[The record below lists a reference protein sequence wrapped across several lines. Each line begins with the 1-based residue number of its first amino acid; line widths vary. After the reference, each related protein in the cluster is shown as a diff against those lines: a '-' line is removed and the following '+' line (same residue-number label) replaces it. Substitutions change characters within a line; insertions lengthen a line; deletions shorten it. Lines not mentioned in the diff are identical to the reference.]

1 MSGWFM
7 IAEEDFARLQSMVLS
22 ATQGVG
28 IKIKLTQSDWA
39 YSPSEHTILV
49 SQKDLNTH
57 GVEYCA
63 GIIYHEVSHERITRY
78 LMMMQNIDFPT
89 REGLANML
97 NAIEDTRIE
106 HWSMRRFPGSKQMI
120 EKSWEIHDINLSK
133 FSRFEQYM
141 LASVLEWQNGW
152 NDLEQ
157 EIHADVKNAL
167 SQTKDARIA
176 FHKLIP
182 NADLEYLEP
191 TKLGEIREYYL
202 KNVVGVLDSNAQRS
216 PKLREINIR
225 NIQHQCL
232 DIAKEKI
239 LPVAKNLLES
249 DMISLACQL
258 RENQQLKDEIKQKD
272 PPLRDLADRIREAML
287 KQPQRSIDL
296 TDDMVKRA
304 LEVLL
309 NNPPPN
315 PSGIKSP
322 LIREGVGIERKPTSE
337 NSSTNASLE
346 MLEDL
351 LEQKEAT
358 NFESE
363 LTYYK
368 VKEAI
373 DSQIN
378 QLISILELH
387 LSPRRKN
394 RVTDGHKSGH
404 KINLNRAM
412 MFDSDP
418 RLYDTIWQ
426 RRRKVVTKRSVCFS
440 ILLDLSGSMTE
451 DEKISNAL
459 KALVLISESLSQL
472 DIPFTINGF
481 NIERK
486 EIKNF
491 HETIHQRMINAI
503 GELEEITEENFA
515 NYDGKFLRIVVDEIL
530 HRPEYDK
537 FIIVIS
543 DGEPVGEYGDGGEE
557 LQEAIEY
564 VQSLHNAPLLIGL
577 GIGEGTDHVS
587 KYYSN
592 SHANIPVDEIT
603 SKISQII
610 QNLIIQ

>member
-1 MSGWFM
+1 M
-7 IAEEDFARLQSMVLS
+7 IAKDDFAKLESIVLT
-22 ATQGVG
+22 ATQGAG
-28 IKIKLTQSDWA
+28 LKIKLTQSDWA
-39 YSPSEHTILV
+39 YSPSEQTILV
-49 SQKDLNTH
+49 SQKDLTSH
-57 GVEYCA
+57 GIEACA
-63 GIIYHEVSHERITRY
+63 GIIYHEVSHYFITRY
-78 LMMMQNIDFPT
+78 LMMMQDIDFPT

-106 HWSMRRFPGSKQMI
+106 NWSMNHRFPGSQQMI
-120 EKSWEIHDINLSK
+120 ARSWEIHDINLSK
-133 FSRFEQYM
+133 FSRFEQFM

-157 EIHADVKNAL
+157 EIHSDVKEAL

-176 FHKLIP
+176 FHNLIP
-182 NADLEYLEP
+182 NAELEYLDI
-191 TKLGEIREYYL
+191 TNLGTIREYYR
-202 KNVVGVLDSNAQRS
+202 KNVVAILDSNAQRS
-216 PKLREINIR
+216 PKLWEMNIR
-225 NIQHQCL
+225 NIQHQSL

-249 DMISLACQL
+249 DMNSLASQL
-258 RENQQLKDEIKQKD
+258 NEDQQLKDEIKQKN
-272 PPLRDLADRIREAML
+272 PPLSDLADRIRGAML
-287 KQPQRSIDL
+287 KQPKKSIDL
-296 TDDMVKRA
+296 SDDMVKRA

-315 PSGIKSP
+315 TSGIKSP
-322 LIREGVGIERKPTSE
+322 LIREGVGKDRKSNSE
-337 NSSTNASLE
+337 NSSTNTTLE
-346 MLEDL
+346 ILEGL
-351 LEQKEAT
+351 LNDKEAT

-368 VKEAI
+368 VKETI

-378 QLISILELH
+378 QLTKALESH

-394 RVTDGHKSGH
+394 RVTDGHRSGH

-412 MFDSDP
+412 MLESDP

-426 RRRKVVTKRSVCFS
+426 RRRKVLTKKSVCFS
-440 ILLDLSGSMTE
+440 ILLDLSGSMTQ
-451 DEKISNAL
+451 DDKISNAL
-459 KALVLISESLSQL
+459 KGLVLISESLSQL

-564 VQSLHNAPLLIGL
+564 VQSLHNAPILIGL

>member
-1 MSGWFM
+1 M
-7 IAEEDFARLQSMVLS
+7 IAKDDFSKLESIVLT
-22 ATQGVG
+22 ATQGAG
-28 IKIKLTQSDWA
+28 LKIKLTQSDWA
-39 YSPSEHTILV
+39 YSPSEQTILV
-49 SQKDLNTH
+49 SQKDLTSH
-57 GVEYCA
+57 GIEACA
-63 GIIYHEVSHERITRY
+63 GIIYHEVSHYFITRY
-78 LMMMQNIDFPT
+78 LMMMQDIDFPT

-106 HWSMRRFPGSKQMI
+106 NWSMTRRFPGSQQMI
-120 EKSWEIHDINLSK
+120 ARSWEIHDINLSK
-133 FSRFEQYM
+133 FSRFEQFM

-157 EIHADVKNAL
+157 EIHSDVKEAL

-176 FHKLIP
+176 FHNLIP
-182 NADLEYLEP
+182 NADLEHLDI
-191 TKLGEIREYYL
+191 TNLGTIREYYR
-202 KNVVGVLDSNAQRS
+202 KNVVAILDSNAQRS
-216 PKLREINIR
+216 PKLWEMNIR
-225 NIQHQCL
+225 NIQHQSL

-249 DMISLACQL
+249 DMNSLASQL
-258 RENQQLKDEIKQKD
+258 NEDQQLKDEIKQKN
-272 PPLRDLADRIREAML
+272 PPLSDLADRIRGAML
-287 KQPQRSIDL
+287 KQPKKSIDL
-296 TDDMVKRA
+296 SDDMVKRT

-315 PSGIKSP
+315 TSGIKSP
-322 LIREGVGIERKPTSE
+322 LIREGVGKDRKSNSE
-337 NSSTNASLE
+337 NSSTNTTLE
-346 MLEDL
+346 ILEGL
-351 LEQKEAT
+351 LNDKEAT

-368 VKEAI
+368 VKETI

-378 QLISILELH
+378 QLTKALESH

-394 RVTDGHKSGH
+394 RVTDGHRSGH

-412 MFDSDP
+412 MLESDP

-426 RRRKVVTKRSVCFS
+426 RRRKVLTKKSVCFS
-440 ILLDLSGSMTE
+440 ILLDLSGSMTQ

-459 KALVLISESLSQL
+459 KGLVLISESLSQL

-491 HETIHQRMINAI
+491 HETIHQRMIHAI
-503 GELEEITEENFA
+503 GELEEITEENLI
-515 NYDGKFLRIVVDEIL
+515 NYDGKFLRIVADEIL

-537 FIIVIS
+537 FIVVIS
-543 DGEPVGEYGDGGEE
+543 DGEPVGEHGDGGEE

-564 VQSLHNAPLLIGL
+564 VQSLHNAPILIGL

>member
-1 MSGWFM
+1 M

-22 ATQGVG
+22 ATQGAGV
-28 IKIKLTQSDWA
+28 KIKLTQSDWA

-49 SQKDLNTH
+49 SQKDLTSH
-57 GVEYCA
+57 GVDYCA

-78 LMMMQNIDFPT
+78 LMMMQDIDFPT

-106 HWSMRRFPGSKQMI
+106 NWSMIRFPGSQQMI
-120 EKSWEIHDINLSK
+120 ERSWEIHDINLAK

-157 EIHADVKNAL
+157 DIHSDVTVAL

-176 FHKLIP
+176 FHNHIP
-182 NADLEYLEP
+182 DADLEHLDP
-191 TKLGEIREYYL
+191 TNFGTIREYYR
-202 KNVVGVLDSNAQRS
+202 KNVVGILDSNVQRS
-216 PKLREINIR
+216 PKLREMNIR

-249 DMISLACQL
+249 DMNSLASQL
-258 RENQQLKDEIKQKD
+258 KEDQQLKDEIKQQN
-272 PPLRDLADRIREAML
+272 PPLSDLADRIREAML
-287 KQPQRSIDL
+287 KQPEKSIDL
-296 TDDMVKRA
+296 SDDMVKRA

-315 PSGIKSP
+315 TSGIKSP
-322 LIREGVGIERKPTSE
+322 LIREGVGIERISNGE
-337 NSSTNASLE
+337 NKSTNTSIDILE
-346 MLEDL
+346 NL
-351 LEQKEAT
+351 LNNQENT
-358 NFESE
+358 DFESE

-368 VKEAI
+368 VKETI

-378 QLISILELH
+378 QLISALESH

-394 RVTDGHKSGH
+394 RVTDGHRSGYR
-404 KINLNRAM
+404 INLDRAM
-412 MFDSDP
+412 MFESDP
-418 RLYDTIWQ
+418 SLYDTLWQ
-426 RRRKVVTKRSVCFS
+426 RRSKVLTKRSVCFS
-440 ILLDLSGSMTE
+440 ILLDLSGSMSE
-451 DEKISNAL
+451 NEKIVNAL
-459 KALVLISESLSQL
+459 KALILISEALTHL
-472 DIPFTINGF
+472 EIPFTINGF
-481 NIERK
+481 NTERK

-491 HETIHQRMINAI
+491 QETIYQRMIHAI
-503 GELEEITEENFA
+503 GELEEITEEWDP
-515 NYDGKFLRIVVDEIL
+515 NYDGKFLRIVADEIS
-530 HRPEYDK
+530 HRAEYDK

-543 DGEPVGEYGDGGEE
+543 DGEPVGEDGDGEEE
-557 LQEAIEY
+557 LQEAIEH
-564 VQSLHNAPLLIGL
+564 VESLHNAPILIGL
-577 GIGEGTDHVS
+577 GIGEGTDHVN

-603 SKISQII
+603 SKISEII

>member
-1 MSGWFM
+1 M
-7 IAEEDFARLQSMVLS
+7 IAKDDFAKLESIVLT
-22 ATQGVG
+22 ATQGAG
-28 IKIKLTQSDWA
+28 LKIKLTQSDWA
-39 YSPSEHTILV
+39 YSPSEQTILV
-49 SQKDLNTH
+49 SQKDLISH
-57 GVEYCA
+57 GIEACA
-63 GIIYHEVSHERITRY
+63 GIIYHEISHYFITRY
-78 LMMMQNIDFPT
+78 LMMMQDIDFPT

-106 HWSMRRFPGSKQMI
+106 NWSMNHRFPGSQQMI
-120 EKSWEIHDINLSK
+120 ARSWEIHDINLSK
-133 FSRFEQYM
+133 FSRFEQFM

-157 EIHADVKNAL
+157 EIHSDVKEAL

-176 FHKLIP
+176 FHNLIP
-182 NADLEYLEP
+182 NADLEHLDIIN
-191 TKLGEIREYYL
+191 LGTIREYYR
-202 KNVVGVLDSNAQRS
+202 KNVVGILDSNAQRS
-216 PKLREINIR
+216 PKLWEMNIR
-225 NIQHQCL
+225 NIQHQSL

-249 DMISLACQL
+249 DMNSLASQL
-258 RENQQLKDEIKQKD
+258 NEDQQLKDEIKQKN
-272 PPLRDLADRIREAML
+272 PPLSDLADRIREAML
-287 KQPQRSIDL
+287 KQPEKSIEL
-296 TDDMVKRA
+296 SDDMIKRA

-315 PSGIKSP
+315 TSGIKSP
-322 LIREGVGIERKPTSE
+322 LIREGVGKERKSNSE
-337 NSSTNASLE
+337 NSSTNTSLE

-351 LEQKEAT
+351 LKHKEIT

-368 VKEAI
+368 VKETI

-378 QLISILELH
+378 QLISTLELH

-394 RVTDGHKSGH
+394 RVTDGHRSGH

-412 MFDSDP
+412 MLESDP

-426 RRRKVVTKRSVCFS
+426 RRKKVLTKRSVCFS
-440 ILLDLSGSMTE
+440 ILLDLSGSMYW
-451 DEKISNAL
+451 DEPRGHKISNAL

-472 DIPFTINGF
+472 EIPFTINGF

-491 HETIHQRMINAI
+491 QETIHQRMIYSI
-503 GELEEITEENFA
+503 GELEGITEENSQ
-515 NYDGKFLRIVVDEIL
+515 NYDGKFLRIMADEIF

-543 DGEPVGEYGDGGEE
+543 DGVPKGEYGDGEEE
-557 LQEAIEY
+557 LQEAIEH
-564 VQSLHNAPLLIGL
+564 VQSLHNAPILIGL

>member
-1 MSGWFM
+1 M
-7 IAEEDFARLQSMVLS
+7 IAKDDFSKLESIVLT
-22 ATQGVG
+22 ATQGAG
-28 IKIKLTQSDWA
+28 LKIKLTQSDWA
-39 YSPSEHTILV
+39 YSPAEQTILV
-49 SQKDLNTH
+49 SQKDLISH
-57 GVEYCA
+57 GIEACA
-63 GIIYHEVSHERITRY
+63 GIIYHEISHYFITRY
-78 LMMMQNIDFPT
+78 LMMMQDIDFPT

-106 HWSMRRFPGSKQMI
+106 NWSMNHRFPGSQQMI
-120 EKSWEIHDINLSK
+120 ARSWEIHDKNLSK
-133 FSRFEQYM
+133 FSRFEQFM

-157 EIHADVKNAL
+157 EIHSDVKEAL

-176 FHKLIP
+176 FHNLIP
-182 NADLEYLEP
+182 NADLEHLDI
-191 TKLGEIREYYL
+191 TNLGTIREYYRR
-202 KNVVGVLDSNAQRS
+202 NVVGILDSNAQRS
-216 PKLREINIR
+216 PKLWEMNIR
-225 NIQHQCL
+225 NIQHQSL

-249 DMISLACQL
+249 DMNSLASQL
-258 RENQQLKDEIKQKD
+258 NEDQQLKDEIKQKN
-272 PPLRDLADRIREAML
+272 PPLSDLADRIRGAML
-287 KQPQRSIDL
+287 KQPKKSIDL
-296 TDDMVKRA
+296 SDDMVKRT

-315 PSGIKSP
+315 TSGIKSP
-322 LIREGVGIERKPTSE
+322 LIREGVGKDRKSNSE
-337 NSSTNASLE
+337 NSSTNTTLE
-346 MLEDL
+346 ILEGL
-351 LEQKEAT
+351 LNDKEAT

-368 VKEAI
+368 VKETI

-378 QLISILELH
+378 QLTKALESH

-394 RVTDGHKSGH
+394 RVTDGHRSGH

-412 MFDSDP
+412 MLESDP

-426 RRRKVVTKRSVCFS
+426 RRRKVLTKKSVCFS
-440 ILLDLSGSMTE
+440 ILLDLSGSMTQ

-459 KALVLISESLSQL
+459 KGLVLISESLSQL

-491 HETIHQRMINAI
+491 HETIHQRMIHAI
-503 GELEEITEENFA
+503 GELEEITEENLI
-515 NYDGKFLRIVVDEIL
+515 NYDGKFLRIVADEIL

-537 FIIVIS
+537 FIVVIS
-543 DGEPVGEYGDGGEE
+543 DGEPVGEHGDGGEE

-564 VQSLHNAPLLIGL
+564 VQSLHNAPILIGL

-610 QNLIIQ
+610 QNLIIH

>member
-1 MSGWFM
+1 M
-7 IAEEDFARLQSMVLS
+7 IAKDDFSKLESIVLT
-22 ATQGVG
+22 ATQGAG
-28 IKIKLTQSDWA
+28 LKIKLTQSDWA
-39 YSPSEHTILV
+39 YSPSEQTILV
-49 SQKDLNTH
+49 SQKDLTSH
-57 GVEYCA
+57 GIEACA
-63 GIIYHEVSHERITRY
+63 GIIYHEVSHYFITRY
-78 LMMMQNIDFPT
+78 LMMMQDIDFPT

-106 HWSMRRFPGSKQMI
+106 NWSMNHRFPGSQQMI
-120 EKSWEIHDINLSK
+120 ARSWEIHDLNLSK
-133 FSRFEQYM
+133 FSRFEQFM

-157 EIHADVKNAL
+157 EIHSDVKEAL

-176 FHKLIP
+176 FHNLIP
-182 NADLEYLEP
+182 NADLENLDP
-191 TKLGEIREYYL
+191 TNLGTIREYYR
-202 KNVVGVLDSNAQRS
+202 KNVVGILDSNAQRS
-216 PKLREINIR
+216 PKLWEMNIR
-225 NIQHQCL
+225 NIQHQSL

-249 DMISLACQL
+249 DMNSLASQL
-258 RENQQLKDEIKQKD
+258 NEDQQLKDEIKQKN
-272 PPLRDLADRIREAML
+272 PPLSDLADRIRGAML
-287 KQPQRSIDL
+287 KQPKKSIDL
-296 TDDMVKRA
+296 SDDMVKRT

-315 PSGIKSP
+315 TSGIKSP
-322 LIREGVGIERKPTSE
+322 LIREGVGKDRKSNSE
-337 NSSTNASLE
+337 NSSTNTTLE
-346 MLEDL
+346 ILEGL
-351 LEQKEAT
+351 LNDKEAT

-368 VKEAI
+368 VKETI

-378 QLISILELH
+378 QLTKALESH

-394 RVTDGHKSGH
+394 RVTDGHRSGH

-412 MFDSDP
+412 MLESDP

-426 RRRKVVTKRSVCFS
+426 RRRKVLTKRSVCFS
-440 ILLDLSGSMTE
+440 ILLDLSGSMYW
-451 DEKISNAL
+451 DEPRGHKISNAL

-491 HETIHQRMINAI
+491 HETIHQRMIHAI
-503 GELEEITEENFA
+503 GELEEITEENLI
-515 NYDGKFLRIVVDEIL
+515 NYDGKFLRIVADEIL

-537 FIIVIS
+537 FIVVIS
-543 DGEPVGEYGDGGEE
+543 DGEPVGEHGDGGEE

-564 VQSLHNAPLLIGL
+564 VQSLHNAPILIGL

-610 QNLIIQ
+610 QNLIIH

>member
-1 MSGWFM
+1 M
-7 IAEEDFARLQSMVLS
+7 IAKDDFSKLESIVLT
-22 ATQGVG
+22 ATQGAG
-28 IKIKLTQSDWA
+28 LKIKLTQSDWA
-39 YSPSEHTILV
+39 YSPAEQTILV
-49 SQKDLNTH
+49 SQKDLISH
-57 GVEYCA
+57 GIEACA
-63 GIIYHEVSHERITRY
+63 GIIYHEISHYFITRY
-78 LMMMQNIDFPT
+78 LMMMQDIDFPT

-106 HWSMRRFPGSKQMI
+106 NWSMNHRFPGSQQMI
-120 EKSWEIHDINLSK
+120 ARSWEIHDLNLSK
-133 FSRFEQYM
+133 FSRFEQFM

-157 EIHADVKNAL
+157 EIHSDVKEAL

-176 FHKLIP
+176 FHNLIP
-182 NADLEYLEP
+182 NADLEHLDI
-191 TKLGEIREYYL
+191 TNLGTIREYYRR
-202 KNVVGVLDSNAQRS
+202 NVVGILDSNAQRS
-216 PKLREINIR
+216 PKLWEMNIR
-225 NIQHQCL
+225 NIQHQSL

-249 DMISLACQL
+249 DMNSLASQL
-258 RENQQLKDEIKQKD
+258 NEDQQLKDEIKQKN
-272 PPLRDLADRIREAML
+272 PPLSDLADRIRGAML
-287 KQPQRSIDL
+287 KQPKKSIDL
-296 TDDMVKRA
+296 SDDMVKRT

-315 PSGIKSP
+315 TSGIKSP
-322 LIREGVGIERKPTSE
+322 LIREGVGKDRKSNSE
-337 NSSTNASLE
+337 NSSTNTTLE
-346 MLEDL
+346 ILEGL
-351 LEQKEAT
+351 LNDKEAT

-368 VKEAI
+368 VKETI

-378 QLISILELH
+378 QLTKALESH

-394 RVTDGHKSGH
+394 RVTDGHRSGH

-412 MFDSDP
+412 MLESDP

-426 RRRKVVTKRSVCFS
+426 RRRKVLTKKSVCFS
-440 ILLDLSGSMTE
+440 ILLDLSGSMTQ

-459 KALVLISESLSQL
+459 KGLVLISESLSQL

-491 HETIHQRMINAI
+491 HETIHQRMIHAI
-503 GELEEITEENFA
+503 GELEEITEENLI
-515 NYDGKFLRIVVDEIL
+515 NYDGKFLRIVADEIL

-537 FIIVIS
+537 FIVVIS
-543 DGEPVGEYGDGGEE
+543 DGEPVGEHGDGGEE

-564 VQSLHNAPLLIGL
+564 VQSLHNAPILIGL

-610 QNLIIQ
+610 QNLIIH

>member
-1 MSGWFM
+1 M

-22 ATQGVG
+22 ATQGAGV
-28 IKIKLTQSDWA
+28 KIKLTQSDWA

-49 SQKDLNTH
+49 SQKDLTSH
-57 GVEYCA
+57 GVDYCA

-78 LMMMQNIDFPT
+78 LMMMQDIDFPT

-106 HWSMRRFPGSKQMI
+106 NWSMIRFPGSQQMI
-120 EKSWEIHDINLSK
+120 ERSWEIHDINLAK

-157 EIHADVKNAL
+157 DIHSDVTVAL

-176 FHKLIP
+176 FHNHIP
-182 NADLEYLEP
+182 NADLEHLDP
-191 TKLGEIREYYL
+191 TNFGTIREYYR
-202 KNVVGVLDSNAQRS
+202 KNVVGILDSNVQRS
-216 PKLREINIR
+216 PKLREMNIR

-249 DMISLACQL
+249 DMNSLASQL
-258 RENQQLKDEIKQKD
+258 KEDQQLKDEIKQQN
-272 PPLRDLADRIREAML
+272 PPLSDLADRIREAML
-287 KQPQRSIDL
+287 KQPEKSIDL
-296 TDDMVKRA
+296 SDDMVKRA

-315 PSGIKSP
+315 TSGIKSP
-322 LIREGVGIERKPTSE
+322 LIREGVGIERISNGE
-337 NSSTNASLE
+337 NKSTNTSIDILE
-346 MLEDL
+346 NL
-351 LEQKEAT
+351 LNNQENT
-358 NFESE
+358 DFESE

-368 VKEAI
+368 VKETI

-378 QLISILELH
+378 QLISALESH

-394 RVTDGHKSGH
+394 RVTDGHRSGYR
-404 KINLNRAM
+404 INLDRAM
-412 MFDSDP
+412 MFESDP
-418 RLYDTIWQ
+418 SLYDTLWQ
-426 RRRKVVTKRSVCFS
+426 RRSKVLTKRSVCFS
-440 ILLDLSGSMTE
+440 ILLDLSGSMSE
-451 DEKISNAL
+451 NEKIVNAL
-459 KALVLISESLSQL
+459 KALILISEALTHL
-472 DIPFTINGF
+472 EIPFTINGF
-481 NIERK
+481 NTERK

-491 HETIHQRMINAI
+491 QETIYQRMIHAI
-503 GELEEITEENFA
+503 GELEEITEEWDP
-515 NYDGKFLRIVVDEIL
+515 NYDGKFLRIVADEIS
-530 HRPEYDK
+530 HRAEYDK

-543 DGEPVGEYGDGGEE
+543 DGEPVGEDGDGEEE
-557 LQEAIEY
+557 LQEAIEH
-564 VQSLHNAPLLIGL
+564 VESLHNAPILIGL
-577 GIGEGTDHVS
+577 GIGEGTDHVN

-603 SKISQII
+603 SKISEII

>member
-1 MSGWFM
+1 M
-7 IAEEDFARLQSMVLS
+7 IAKDDFAKLESIVLT
-22 ATQGVG
+22 ATQGAG
-28 IKIKLTQSDWA
+28 LKIKLTQSDWA
-39 YSPSEHTILV
+39 YSPSEQTILV
-49 SQKDLNTH
+49 SQKDLTSH
-57 GVEYCA
+57 GIEACA
-63 GIIYHEVSHERITRY
+63 GIIYHEVSHYFITRY
-78 LMMMQNIDFPT
+78 LMMMQDIDFPT

-106 HWSMRRFPGSKQMI
+106 NWSMNHRFPGSQQMI
-120 EKSWEIHDINLSK
+120 ARSWEIHDINLSK
-133 FSRFEQYM
+133 FSRFEQFM

-157 EIHADVKNAL
+157 EIHSDVKEAL

-176 FHKLIP
+176 FHNLIP
-182 NADLEYLEP
+182 NADLEHLDP
-191 TKLGEIREYYL
+191 TNLGYIREYYL
-202 KNVVGVLDSNAQRS
+202 KNVVGVLDSNVQRS
-216 PKLREINIR
+216 PKLWEMNIR
-225 NIQHQCL
+225 NIQHQSL

-249 DMISLACQL
+249 DMNSLASQL
-258 RENQQLKDEIKQKD
+258 NEDQQLKDEIKQKN
-272 PPLRDLADRIREAML
+272 PPLSDLADRIRGAML
-287 KQPQRSIDL
+287 KQPKKSIDL
-296 TDDMVKRA
+296 SDDMVKRT

-315 PSGIKSP
+315 TSGIKSP
-322 LIREGVGIERKPTSE
+322 LIREGVGKDRKSNSE
-337 NSSTNASLE
+337 NSSTNTTLE
-346 MLEDL
+346 ILEGL
-351 LEQKEAT
+351 LNDKEAT

-368 VKEAI
+368 VKETI

-378 QLISILELH
+378 QLTKALESH

-394 RVTDGHKSGH
+394 RVTDGHRSGH

-412 MFDSDP
+412 MLESDP

-426 RRRKVVTKRSVCFS
+426 RRRKVLTKKSVCFS
-440 ILLDLSGSMTE
+440 ILLDLSGSMTQ

-491 HETIHQRMINAI
+491 HETIHQRMIHAI
-503 GELEEITEENFA
+503 GELEEITEENLI
-515 NYDGKFLRIVVDEIL
+515 NYDGKFLRIVADEIL

-537 FIIVIS
+537 FIVVIS
-543 DGEPVGEYGDGGEE
+543 DGEPVGEHGDGGEE

-564 VQSLHNAPLLIGL
+564 VQSLHNPPILIGL

>member
-1 MSGWFM
+1 M
-7 IAEEDFARLQSMVLS
+7 IAKDDFSKLESIVLT
-22 ATQGVG
+22 ATQGAG
-28 IKIKLTQSDWA
+28 LKIKLTQSDWA
-39 YSPSEHTILV
+39 YSPSEQTILV
-49 SQKDLNTH
+49 SQKDLTSH
-57 GVEYCA
+57 GIEACA
-63 GIIYHEVSHERITRY
+63 GIIYHEVSHYFITRY
-78 LMMMQNIDFPT
+78 LMMMQDIDFPT

-106 HWSMRRFPGSKQMI
+106 NWSMTRRFPGSQQMI
-120 EKSWEIHDINLSK
+120 ARSWEIHDINLSK
-133 FSRFEQYM
+133 FSRFEQFM

-157 EIHADVKNAL
+157 EIHSDVKEAL

-176 FHKLIP
+176 FHNLIP
-182 NADLEYLEP
+182 NADLEHLDI
-191 TKLGEIREYYL
+191 TNLGTIREYYR
-202 KNVVGVLDSNAQRS
+202 KNVVAILDSNAQRS
-216 PKLREINIR
+216 PKLWEMNIR
-225 NIQHQCL
+225 NIQHQSL

-249 DMISLACQL
+249 DMNSLASQL
-258 RENQQLKDEIKQKD
+258 NEDQQLKDEIKQKN
-272 PPLRDLADRIREAML
+272 PPLSDLADRIRGAML
-287 KQPQRSIDL
+287 KQPKKSIDL
-296 TDDMVKRA
+296 SDDMVKRT

-315 PSGIKSP
+315 TSGIKSP
-322 LIREGVGIERKPTSE
+322 LIREGVGKDRKSNSE
-337 NSSTNASLE
+337 NSSTNTTLE
-346 MLEDL
+346 ILEGL
-351 LEQKEAT
+351 LNDKEAT

-368 VKEAI
+368 VKETI

-378 QLISILELH
+378 QLTKALESH

-394 RVTDGHKSGH
+394 RVTDGHRSGH

-412 MFDSDP
+412 MLESDP

-426 RRRKVVTKRSVCFS
+426 RRRKVLTKKSVCFS
-440 ILLDLSGSMTE
+440 ILLDLSGSMTQ

-459 KALVLISESLSQL
+459 KGLVLISESLSQL

-491 HETIHQRMINAI
+491 HETIHQRMIHAI
-503 GELEEITEENFA
+503 GELEEITEENLI
-515 NYDGKFLRIVVDEIL
+515 NYDGKFLRIVADEIL
-530 HRPEYDK
+530 HRPKYDK
-537 FIIVIS
+537 FIVVIS
-543 DGEPVGEYGDGGEE
+543 DGEPVGEHGDGGEE

-564 VQSLHNAPLLIGL
+564 VQSLHNAPILIGL

>member
-1 MSGWFM
+1 M
-7 IAEEDFARLQSMVLS
+7 IAEEDFAKLESIVLT
-22 ATQGVG
+22 ATQGAG
-28 IKIKLTQSDWA
+28 LKIKLTQSDWA
-39 YSPSEHTILV
+39 YSPSEQTILV
-49 SQKDLNTH
+49 SQKDLTSH
-57 GVEYCA
+57 GVEACA

-78 LMMMQNIDFPT
+78 LMMMQDIDFPT
-89 REGLANML
+89 RDGLTNML

-106 HWSMRRFPGSKQMI
+106 NWSMNHRFPGSRVMI
-120 EKSWEIHDINLSK
+120 ERSWEIHDINLSK

-157 EIHADVKNAL
+157 EIHSDVTVAL

-176 FHKLIP
+176 FHNLIP
-182 NADLEYLEP
+182 NADLEHLDP
-191 TKLGEIREYYL
+191 THFGTIRDYYR
-202 KNVVGVLDSNAQRS
+202 KNVVGILDSNTQRS
-216 PKLREINIR
+216 PKLREMNIR
-225 NIQHQCL
+225 NIQHKSL

-249 DMISLACQL
+249 DMNSLASQL
-258 RENQQLKDEIKQKD
+258 KEDQQLKDEIKQKT
-272 PPLRDLADRIREAML
+272 PPLSDLADRIRAAML
-287 KQPQRSIDL
+287 KQPEQSIDL
-296 TDDMVKRA
+296 SDDMVKRA

-315 PSGIKSP
+315 TSGIKSP
-322 LIREGVGIERKPTSE
+322 LIREGVGTERISSSE
-337 NSSTNASLE
+337 NRSTNTSLE

-351 LEQKEAT
+351 LKHKEST
-358 NFESE
+358 DFESE

-368 VKEAI
+368 VKETI

-378 QLISILELH
+378 QLVSALELH

-394 RVTDGHKSGH
+394 RVTDGHRSGN

-412 MFDSDP
+412 MFESDP
-418 RLYDTIWQ
+418 NLYDTIWQ
-426 RRRKVVTKRSVCFS
+426 RRMKVLTKRSVCFS
-440 ILLDLSGSMTE
+440 ILLDLSGSMYW
-451 DEKISNAL
+451 DEPRGHKISNAL

-472 DIPFTINGF
+472 EIPFTINGF

-491 HETIHQRMINAI
+491 QETIHQRMIHSI
-503 GELEEITEENFA
+503 GELEGITEENSQ
-515 NYDGKFLRIVVDEIL
+515 NYDGKFLRIMADEIF

-543 DGEPVGEYGDGGEE
+543 DGVPKGEYGDGEEE
-557 LQEAIEY
+557 LQEAIEH
-564 VQSLHNAPLLIGL
+564 VQSLHNAPILIGL
-577 GIGEGTDHVS
+577 GIGEGTDHVN

-603 SKISQII
+603 SKISEII

>member
-1 MSGWFM
+1 M

-22 ATQGVG
+22 ATQGAGV
-28 IKIKLTQSDWA
+28 KIKLTQSDWA

-49 SQKDLNTH
+49 SQKDLTSH
-57 GVEYCA
+57 GVDYCA
-63 GIIYHEVSHERITRY
+63 GIIYHEVSHFFITRY
-78 LMMMQNIDFPT
+78 LMMMQDIDFPT

-106 HWSMRRFPGSKQMI
+106 NWSMNRFPGSRQMI
-120 EKSWEIHDINLSK
+120 EVSWKIHDKNLSK

-157 EIHADVKNAL
+157 EIHSDVKDAL

-182 NADLEYLEP
+182 NADLEHLDP
-191 TKLGEIREYYL
+191 TNLGAIREYYL
-202 KNVVGVLDSNAQRS
+202 KNVVVILDSNVQKS
-216 PKLREINIR
+216 PKLREMNIR

-249 DMISLACQL
+249 DMNSLASQL
-258 RENQQLKDEIKQKD
+258 KEDQQLKDEIKQQN
-272 PPLRDLADRIREAML
+272 PPLSDLADRIREAML
-287 KQPQRSIDL
+287 KQPGKSIDL
-296 TDDMVKRA
+296 SDDMVKRA

-315 PSGIKSP
+315 TSGIKSP
-322 LIREGVGIERKPTSE
+322 LIREGVGIERISNGE
-337 NSSTNASLE
+337 NSSTNTSLE

-351 LEQKEAT
+351 LNQKDAT

-363 LTYYK
+363 LTYYT

-378 QLISILELH
+378 QLISTLELH

-394 RVTDGHKSGH
+394 RVTDGHRSGH

-412 MFDSDP
+412 MLESDP
-418 RLYDTIWQ
+418 RIYDTIWQ

-440 ILLDLSGSMTE
+440 ILLDLSGSMTR
-451 DEKISNAL
+451 DEKILNAL
-459 KALVLISESLSQL
+459 QGLVLISEALNCL
-472 DIPFTINGF
+472 EIPFTINGF
-481 NIERK
+481 NSERK
-486 EIKNF
+486 EVKRF
-491 HETIHQRMINAI
+491 DQTIHQQMIFAI
-503 GELEEITEENFA
+503 GELEEEAESERGWY
-515 NYDGKFLRIVVDEIL
+515 NYDGKFLRIVADEIS
-530 HRPEYDK
+530 HRPEHDK

-543 DGEPVGEYGDGGEE
+543 DGGPTGEYGDGEEE

-564 VQSLHNAPLLIGL
+564 VQSLHNAPILIGL
-577 GIGEGTDHVS
+577 GIGEGTEHVS
-587 KYYSN
+587 KYYKN